1 MPSLDLYKSIH
12 NAPNYNGLRRKV
24 QADSIENATWWEDI
38 DARVVYLYDFY
49 HDNEPTKFLDLS
61 PDKNDNAIAID
72 AKYIQNSHQTLNKD
86 IVSYHLQLRPG
97 QECNVEYYDEV
108 FADRYGATFPI
119 GLYCAIPDNKGRFN
133 KWLVVA
139 KADYDSPQFSTFDI
153 LPCDYVL
160 QWVMEGRKME
170 MCGVLQS
177 QNSYN
182 SGIWEDY
189 KFTSPTDQQKIILPM
204 NRDTEKI
211 FYNLHLIIDNKVV
224 TTPRTWEVS
233 KVNRISSRGVV
244 LVTTSQIVFDPHR
257 DYIEKDNK
265 GNIIGMWGDY
275 FDSGYIPQDVP
286 SQTESMPAITFSGL
300 KPEIKIKG
308 NYKKLTVDDD
318 GSGEWKFYISDTEVP
333 NLITTLTSADSDD
346 VEDNQIKIKFKG
358 GNEYL
363 GDVLIVNY
371 INNGK
376 ISTLRLEIVSL

>member
-1 MPSLDLYKSIH
+1 MPSLDLYKTIH
-12 NAPNYNGLRRKV
+12 KAPNYNGMRRKV

-49 HDNEPTKFLDLS
+49 HDDEPTKLKDLN
-61 PDKNDNAIAID
+61 PEDYQDAVTID
-72 AKYIQNSHQTLNKD
+72 AKYIQSSHQTLNKD
-86 IVSYHLQLRPG
+86 QVSYHLQLRPG
-97 QECNVEYYDEV
+97 QECNVEYYEET
-108 FADRYGATFPI
+108 FAKRYGATFPV
-119 GLYCAIPDNKGRFN
+119 GLYCAIPDNKGKFN

-160 QWVMEGRKME
+160 QWMMEGRKME
-170 MCGVLQS
+170 MSAVLQS

-189 KFTSPTDQQKIILPM
+189 KFTSPTDQQKVLLPM
-204 NRDTEKI
+204 NRDTEHI
-211 FYNLHLIIDNKVV
+211 FYNLRLIIDNNVL

-233 KVNRISSRGVV
+233 KVNRISSEGVV
-244 LVTTSQIVFDPHR
+244 LITTAQILFDPHR
-257 DYIEKDNK
+257 DYIEKDAN
-265 GNIIGMWGDY
+265 GNVIGMWASF
-275 FDSGYIPQDVP
+275 FDSGYVPQDIP
-286 SQTESMPAITFSGL
+286 SEDKVLPTISYSGL

-318 GSGEWKFYISDTEVP
+318 GTGEWKFYISDVEVP
-333 NLITTLTSADSDD
+333 ELITTLTSSDSDD

-363 GDVLIVNY
+363 GDILTVNY
-371 INNGK
+371 INNGGV
-376 ISTLRLEIVSL
+376 STLRLEIVSL